1 MKNYKIFSLLIILLL
16 FRESDSQKIE
26 EPEEISVAGFVEIP
40 PPFLRNSNEIQ
51 INSIPSPLNFDG
63 RFPFAIWLNGEQ
75 IPADSSQ
82 IKKIKEILNLQE
94 VDSSEIA
101 EIHNGR
107 GWLRPR
113 NLE

>member
-16 FRESDSQKIE
+16 FCQSDSQKIE
-26 EPEEISVAGFVEIP
+26 EPEEISVAGFVKIP
-40 PPFLRNSNEIQ
+40 PSFLRNSNEIQ

-82 IKKIKEILNLQE
+82 IKKIKEILNLEQI
-94 VDSSEIA
+94 DSSEIA

-107 GWLRPR
+107 GWLNPR

>member
-16 FRESDSQKIE
+16 FCQSDSQKTE
-26 EPEEISVAGFVEIP
+26 EPQEISVAGFVKIP

-51 INSIPSPLNFDG
+51 INSMPSPLDFNG
-63 RFPFAIWLNGEQ
+63 RFPFAIWLNGKQ

-82 IKKIKEILNLQE
+82 IKKIKEILNLKK

-107 GWLRPR
+107 GWLRAR